1 MQEILE
7 KRALEAQMAYE
18 CPRLDEL
25 EFGFQV
31 VNGELGGSNDIDD
44 VSEDDIDERD

>member
-7 KRALEAQMAYE
+7 KRASEAQMAYE

-25 EFGFQV
+25 EVWFQIV
-31 VNGELGGSNDIDD
+31 QGELGGSNDIDN
-44 VSEDDIDERD
+44 VEIVDIDDM